1 MPPISRPL
9 LIRLPIEAE
18 PYRDDIRRFL
28 EAMVYKL
35 GKNSHKGRWEKL
47 NLEDILEKLEAE
59 RDELVESVA
68 RGNMVEILLEAA
80 DVANFAL
87 IIASMVVERG
97 E

>member
-1 MPPISRPL
+1 
-9 LIRLPIEAE
+9 
-18 PYRDDIRRFL
+18 
-28 EAMVYKL
+28 MVYKL
-35 GKNSHKGRWEKL
+35 GRNSHKGRWENL

>member
-1 MPPISRPL
+1 
-9 LIRLPIEAE
+9 
-18 PYRDDIRRFL
+18 
-28 EAMVYKL
+28 MVYKL
-35 GKNSHKGRWEKL
+35 GRNSHKGRWEKL